1 MDANISQ
8 IMLFEKPESAHL
20 IFAAGVLPTNPNS
33 DATLIPIRPNKAAGK
48 GSKTDLRVK
57 NFLVQ
62 NYGGS
67 AENWQHSKGR
77 GYIDTAD
84 GPKKAVIHWFYE
96 ENVGA
101 KEIFGIIWSKK

>member
-1 MDANISQ
+1 MQ
-8 IMLFEKPESAHL
+8 
-20 IFAAGVLPTNPNS
+20 
-33 DATLIPIRPNKAAGK
+33 RPNEEKKLETSLRSNPVKLPDGTFSKITEGTKISDIETFAGK
-48 GSKTDLRVK
+48 GSKPDLRVK

-101 KEIFGIIWSKK
+101 KEIFVKGWSKK